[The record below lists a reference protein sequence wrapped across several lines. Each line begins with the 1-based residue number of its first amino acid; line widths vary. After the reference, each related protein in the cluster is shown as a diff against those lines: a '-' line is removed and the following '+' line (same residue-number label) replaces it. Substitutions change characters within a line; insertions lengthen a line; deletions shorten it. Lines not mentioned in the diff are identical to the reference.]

1 MRAKVSITWRE
12 ELVDTDRSF
21 YVKLSPDV
29 NYSIVGVEDAKKKI
43 ADKIVKDL
51 QQAVKNNKKV
61 K

>member
-29 NYSIVGVEDAKKKI
+29 NYSIVGIEETKKQI
-43 ADKIVKDL
+43 ADKLIKDL
-51 QQAVKNNKKV
+51 KQAAKTTKR
-61 K
+61 